1 MRSASSGVFRAR
13 KSAGMCALCA
23 LHFRG
28 EWRGENGPGTGPGAG
43 DLALFFV
50 GVIAPTVARDAGE
63 PALTLPDGRTVRQ
76 YFTPTDRAEESG
88 LAPDVA
94 ARLVEFRAWQ
104 TAKREAEKAQ
114 KAEIARV
121 QGRRRFLPAAERASI
136 IDGMPLPDAP
146 AWAFDRMVHAACA
159 VRQGFDVPGA
169 GVAETTTARPGAR
182 TIGNADGSAAN
193 DAAAAI
199 PAPVVTFAPAPAA
212 PPPPPAPVARP
223 VEAPAPVAPAT
234 VAAGRVEGGAER
246 FRGLELD

>member
-13 KSAGMCALCA
+13 KSAGVCALCA
-23 LHFRG
+23 TPFRG
-28 EWRGENGPGTGPGAG
+28 EWKGENGAGIGAGAG
-43 DLALFFV
+43 DLSLFFV
-50 GVIAPTVARDAGE
+50 GVIAPTVARDAGDGS
-63 PALTLPDGRTVRQ
+63 LTLPDGRTVRQ
-76 YFTPTDRAEESG
+76 YFVPDGRAEESG

-114 KAEIARV
+114 KSEIARV
-121 QGRRRFLPAAERASI
+121 QGRRRFLPAAERAEI

-159 VRQGFDVPGA
+159 VRQGFAVAGA
-169 GVAETTTARPGAR
+169 GTVETTTARPGAR
-182 TIGNADGSAAN
+182 TIGSADGSAAN
-193 DAAAAI
+193 DAAAVLA
-199 PAPVVTFAPAPAA
+199 PPVVAFATPDA
-212 PPPPPAPVARP
+212 PPPAPPAPLARP
-223 VEAPAPVAPAT
+223 VEAPVAPAT

>member
-1 MRSASSGVFRAR
+1 MRSASSGIFRAR

-23 LHFRG
+23 LPFRG
-28 EWRGENGPGTGPGAG
+28 EYKGENGPGTGPGAG
-43 DLALFFV
+43 DLSLFFV
-50 GVIAPTVARDAGE
+50 GIVAPAAARDAGAGE
-63 PALTLPDGRTVRQ
+63 GLTLPDGRTVRQ
-76 YFTPTDRAEESG
+76 YFIPADRAEEAA

-94 ARLVEFRAWQ
+94 ARLVEYRVWQ
-104 TAKREAEKAQ
+104 DAKRRAERDRVEARRQA
-114 KAEIARV
+114 
-121 QGRRRFLPAAERASI
+121 QGRRRYLPVAERAAIEDS
-136 IDGMPLPDAP
+136 MPLPDAP

-223 VEAPAPVAPAT
+223 VMAPPPPASVPVNR
-234 VAAGRVEGGAER
+234 GRFG
-246 FRGLELD
+246 GLELD